1 MVGVVDRVRSED
13 FPDVERVSRCLEAP
27 EDGPR
32 VLFFSGG
39 TALRRF
45 SRSFV
50 GYTHRSIHL
59 VTPFDSGG
67 SSAAIREAF
76 DMLAVGDL
84 RSRLLALADESVP
97 GVSVLHGILSERLE
111 RSTTREARFKV
122 LKGLAEGRDSRLA
135 SVSTG
140 QRQTLCTLLQAF
152 VDQMPPDFDLE
163 NASVGNLALAG
174 GYLSHDRDIDS
185 AITLFAGLVAVRGV
199 VAPVGSQNLHLAA
212 SLGDGS
218 RLVGQHLLTGK
229 EVPAIGS
236 PIVDLELVSGLED
249 PQPMSGEAPQS
260 VLDLVGDADLVCFP
274 IGSFYTS
281 VLAQLLPRGIGRAL
295 ARVDCP
301 KIYVANTETDP
312 EQVGMTLA
320 DTVQRIVEAIRKD
333 AGEDTPISKILN
345 LVIID
350 SHAGNRALPVDAE
363 KIEKMGIE
371 VVALPLVE
379 PGTAL
384 HAAPRRLC
392 EILIS
397 LT

>member
-1 MVGVVDRVRSED
+1 MADVVARVRSEN
-13 FPDVERVSRCLEAP
+13 FPDVERVSRCLETP

-39 TALRRF
+39 SALRKF

-50 GYTHRSIHL
+50 EYTHRSIHL

-67 SSAAIREAF
+67 SSAPIREAF

-84 RSRLLALADESVP
+84 RNRLLALADESVP
-97 GVSVLHGILSERLE
+97 GVSVLHEILSERLK
-111 RSTTREARFKV
+111 RSETREARFEV
-122 LKGLAEGRDSRLA
+122 LKGLSEGRDSRLA
-135 SVSTG
+135 SVSAG

-152 VDQMPPDFDLE
+152 VDRMPPGFDLG
-163 NASVGNLALAG
+163 NASIGNLALAG
-174 GYLSHDRDIDS
+174 GYLSHDCDIDS
-185 AITLFAGLVAVRGV
+185 AITLFAGLVAARGV

-249 PQPMSGEAPQS
+249 PQPTSGEAPQS

-320 DTVQRIVEAIRKD
+320 DTVQRIVEAIRRD

-350 SHAGNRALPVDAE
+350 SQAENRALPVDAE
-363 KIEKMGIE
+363 RIEKMGIE